1 MIVFAVTVLGLV
13 AITIILQL
21 LTKMKIVGGNELG
34 VVSGRGSKKG
44 FRSLSG
50 GRAFVIPLLN
60 QFAKLNLTPHT
71 IEVTVDSAIAVGV
84 VPLNVKATVSFAI
97 ASNETG
103 RMRAVTRILSLA
115 EDPDRLRKVASDII
129 EGHLRDSIASITP
142 EQVMKDKDTLVAK
155 MINVCKT
162 DLENI
167 GLEITTMNIAD
178 VDDHRLEGV
187 TEKDLYIA
195 LLKRVQTASAE
206 TKARQARAEA
216 LAASVEQQEARRA
229 EVQVRARENDLE
241 NLKAETRVK
250 VQTENQRRTVGV
262 EQAMRDADAR
272 VAGLMQQI
280 EAEKQGIEMLTRK
293 FDASITTP
301 ALAEKERMVLAAQA
315 QAALMKGRAQAEID
329 QLKQT
334 LEIVGAALDAGQD
347 AYIIENFDR
356 LIAPFAET
364 LQYFPVKNVSII
376 TGAGGKHEP
385 ISAIEPNAI
394 EKGKNDLIAGVLGR
408 ALADRAAAGADD
420 APDRGTASG
429 GPATAGGTSGG
440 GAAAQ
445 SSTLGAAGAAGRPAA
460 GSATDKGPGGAQEQ
474 RGGRPTTPPRP
485 SR

>member
-1 MIVFAVTVLGLV
+1 MIVFAVVVLGLIAV
-13 AITIILQL
+13 TIIIQL
-21 LTKMKIVGGNELG
+21 LTKMRIVGGNELG
-34 VVSGRGSKKG
+34 IVSGKGSKKG

-60 QFAKLNLTPHT
+60 KFAKLNLTPHT
-71 IEVTVDSAIAVGV
+71 IEVGVDSAIAAGV

-115 EDPDRLRKVASDII
+115 EDVDRLRQVASDII

-206 TKARQARAEA
+206 TRARQARAEA

-229 EVQVRARENDLE
+229 EVQVRARENELE

-250 VQTENQRRTVGV
+250 VQTENQRKTIGV
-262 EQAMRDADAR
+262 EQATRDAEAK
-272 VAGLMQQI
+272 VAGIKRQI
-280 EAEKQGIEMLTRK
+280 EAEKQGIEMLGRK
-293 FDASITTP
+293 FDAEITTP
-301 ALAEKERMVLAAQA
+301 AHAENERLILASRA
-315 QAALMKGRAQAEID
+315 QAARMHGRAQAEID
-329 QLKQT
+329 QLKKT
-334 LEIVGAALDAGQD
+334 LSLVGGSADAGQD
-347 AYIIENFDR
+347 AYIIENFER

-364 LQYFPVKNVSII
+364 LQLFPVANTSVI
-376 TGAGGKHEP
+376 TGVGGHHEP
-385 ISAIEPNAI
+385 ISAIDPNAI
-394 EKGKNDLIAGVLGR
+394 EKGKNDMIGGVLAEALGIRGPGR
-408 ALADRAAAGADD
+408 PRRPAG
-420 APDRGTASG
+420 RGSE
-429 GPATAGGTSGG
+429 
-440 GAAAQ
+440 
-445 SSTLGAAGAAGRPAA
+445 AAGRP
-460 GSATDKGPGGAQEQ
+460 SASPQGDSTDDDEEELRERSSVDEDSSESGQKKN
-474 RGGRPTTPPRP
+474 
-485 SR
+485 